1 MGKIAKVQEVPVSRL
16 KPYEKNAKIHGTNQ
30 IEKLKASIEE
40 FGFLTPCLI
49 DEEYNLIAGHG
60 RVMAAKD
67 LGMESV
73 PCVFV
78 EGLTEAQR
86 KAYILADNRLGE
98 LGEWDME
105 LVISELEDLKAMDFD
120 IELTGFE
127 LPDENA
133 GEAKETNSLVDKF
146 IVPPFSILDTR
157 QGYWQDRKRTWKDLG
172 IKSEEGRGDNLIGA
186 PDLPDYANNGTL
198 GVAVQTS
205 IFDPVLAEIM
215 YKWFCPD
222 GGTIYDCFA
231 GGCVR
236 GVVAEYLG
244 YKYTGID
251 LRAEQ
256 IEANERQA
264 LEIGVSPTWICDDS
278 LNADKH
284 LNDNSCDMIFTCP
297 PYADLE
303 KYSDDERDISNM
315 EYDEFCEV
323 YKNILSIACNKLKQD
338 RFAVVVI
345 GDVRDKKGAY
355 RQLVD
360 YTRKVLT
367 DNGLVLYNDLILVEQ
382 IGTGAFRASKQ
393 FNALR
398 KVIKV
403 HQNVLVF
410 YKGNIKAIKDN
421 FTELE
426 AELVE

>member
-1 MGKIAKVQEVPVSRL
+1 MI
-16 KPYEKNAKIHGTNQ
+16 
-30 IEKLKASIEE
+30 
-40 FGFLTPCLI
+40 
-49 DEEYNLIAGHG
+49 
-60 RVMAAKD
+60 
-67 LGMESV
+67 
-73 PCVFV
+73 VF
-78 EGLTEAQR
+78 R
-86 KAYILADNRLGE
+86 
-98 LGEWDME
+98 
-105 LVISELEDLKAMDFD
+105 
-120 IELTGFE
+120 
-127 LPDENA
+127 
-133 GEAKETNSLVDKF
+133 
-146 IVPPFSILDTR
+146 
-157 QGYWQDRKRTWKDLG
+157 
-172 IKSEEGRGDNLIGA
+172 
-186 PDLPDYANNGTL
+186 
-198 GVAVQTS
+198 
-205 IFDPVLAEIM
+205 
-215 YKWFCPD
+215 
-222 GGTIYDCFA
+222 

-251 LRAEQ
+251 LRNEQ
-256 IEANERQA
+256 IEANEKQA

-278 LNADKH
+278 LNADKY
-284 LNDNSCDMIFTCP
+284 LNDDSCDMIFTCP

-323 YKNILSIACNKLKQD
+323 YKNILSIACNKLKRD

-367 DNGLVLYNDLILVEQ
+367 DNGLVLYNDLILAEQ
-382 IGTGAFRASKQ
+382 VGTGALRASKQ

-410 YKGNIKAIKDN
+410 YKGDIKAIKDN